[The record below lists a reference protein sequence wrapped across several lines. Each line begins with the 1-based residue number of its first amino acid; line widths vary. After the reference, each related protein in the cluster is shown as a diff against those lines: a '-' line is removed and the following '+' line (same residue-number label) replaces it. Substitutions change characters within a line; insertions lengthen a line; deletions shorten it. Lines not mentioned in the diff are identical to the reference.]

1 MRKPNYGLSV
11 LSGKPQL
18 MSASL
23 IVSQVAKTVFTYAP
37 LTGWI
42 LGAIF
47 YILAIIAAIKAY
59 SQR

>member
-1 MRKPNYGLSV
+1 MSKYQKWTV
-11 LSGKPQL
+11 LFCLL

-23 IVSQVAKTVFTYAP
+23 IFGQTAKTVFTFAP

-47 YILAIIAAIKAY
+47 CILAIITAIKAY
-59 SQR
+59 SAS

>member
-1 MRKPNYGLSV
+1 
-11 LSGKPQL
+11 

>member
-1 MRKPNYGLSV
+1 MSKYQKRTV
-11 LSGKPQL
+11 LFCLL